1 METERVARALAR
13 IEAAVTRIEAAASR
27 PRQLADPDL
36 ARRHAELRAS
46 VDESLRELDSLIGQ
60 FE

>member
-13 IEAAVTRIEAAASR
+13 IEAAVTRIETAASR
-27 PRQLADPDL
+27 PRQLSDPNL
-36 ARRHAELRAS
+36 ARKHAELRAT
-46 VDESLRELDSLIGQ
+46 VGETLRDLDSLIGQ